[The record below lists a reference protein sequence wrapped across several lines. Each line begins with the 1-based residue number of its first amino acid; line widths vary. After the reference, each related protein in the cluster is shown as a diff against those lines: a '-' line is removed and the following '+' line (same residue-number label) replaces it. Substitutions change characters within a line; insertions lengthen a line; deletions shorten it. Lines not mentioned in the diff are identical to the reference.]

1 MSSKSESLRLLVVDD
16 EQLGAEAITDLLKAQ
31 GVATRMHLLDD
42 REELEKSLRQP
53 WDLLLFGNA
62 YDLSYQ
68 DVMSMVRAAGKDL
81 PVIVMPSLEAHRNPV
96 NDNDQTPQ
104 VVAEALAAGV
114 TDVIERHA
122 KQHLVN
128 SIRRE
133 LRNLIYRR
141 SKRDLEGMLAEAE
154 RRAQLLLKNSRS
166 AVAYIHDGVHIYAND
181 TYLQLFGHAT
191 VDELMGMPVVDLV
204 HSEDI
209 KPFKEFLRTYSKG
222 NHEQSEFSLRGMR
235 LDHSSFDAM
244 LQLAPA
250 SYEGEPC
257 IQIIIQRQGEFNA
270 ELEAQLAAVERT
282 DPLTSLGNRVAFEE
296 ALLEARTTA
305 VKKGT
310 QYAILFISIDNIGQ
324 INASTGLAGSD
335 AAMLSIAGLL
345 STQFSDSSLSR
356 FGDASFTIIVPEI
369 GPDLISKRA
378 QQLVDAVAGLLI
390 GVEKRTVQ
398 TTISIG
404 IAMIG
409 ETSPEGQE
417 LLERAFDAADK
428 VKLKNKGIGN
438 GINLYSPAENA
449 TQSDSAL
456 RELLE
461 EAINHNKFRLMF
473 QPLYDTDD
481 EQALFYEVFLRLPLA
496 DGNLMSPDEFMPVAQ
511 RFKMD
516 GRLDRWVLLNACK
529 RLKAHLVK
537 HPNTRLLINLT
548 AESLQDPSLPD
559 LIGKLARAIG
569 GGKNPLVLQFNENDV
584 INYLKI
590 ASQNVARFREEGCAV
605 SISNFGTGLNALNT
619 LSHVDAN
626 IIKLDKSYVKDLSQ
640 EENLAAAK
648 HLTSEI
654 TALNREV
661 IVAYIENPTAM
672 SKAWSM
678 GARYLQGYY
687 LSQPSDEMVVN
698 NEDA

>member
-1 MSSKSESLRLLVVDD
+1 MSTKSESLRLLVVDD

-68 DVMSMVRAAGKDL
+68 DAMSMVRAAGKDL
-81 PVIVMPSLEAHRNPV
+81 PIIVMPSLEANREPYS
-96 NDNDQTPQ
+96 DADRTPKI
-104 VVAEALAAGV
+104 VAEALALGV
-114 TDVIERHA
+114 TDVIERQSQ
-122 KQHLVN
+122 QHLVT

-133 LRNLIYRR
+133 LRNLNYRR

-181 TYLQLFGHAT
+181 TYLQLFGHGSI
-191 VDELMGMPVVDLV
+191 DELMGMPVVDLV

-209 KPFKEFLRTYSKG
+209 KSFKDFLRTYGKG
-222 NHEQSEFSLRGMR
+222 NHEQSEFSFRGMR
-235 LDHSSFDAM
+235 ADHSSFDAM

-282 DPLTSLGNRVAFEE
+282 DSLTGLGNRVAFEE
-296 ALLEARTTA
+296 ALSEARSNA
-305 VKKGT
+305 VKTGSL
-310 QYAILFISIDNIGQ
+310 YALLFISIDNIGQ
-324 INASTGLAGSD
+324 INASTGLSGSD
-335 AAMLSIAGLL
+335 AAMLAIASLL
-345 STQFSDSSLSR
+345 SAQFGDSSLCR
-356 FGDASFTIIVPEI
+356 FGDASFTLIVPTVS
-369 GPDLISKRA
+369 PDVITQRA
-378 QQLVDAVAGLLI
+378 DELVQAVAGLLI
-390 GVEKRTVQ
+390 DVDKRTVQ

-409 ETSPEGQE
+409 ETSPESQE

-449 TQSDSAL
+449 SQSDSAL

-461 EAINHNKFRLMF
+461 EAIEHNKFRLMF
-473 QPLYDTDD
+473 QPLYDTED
-481 EQALFYEVFLRLPLA
+481 EQALFYEVFLRLPLG
-496 DGNLMSPDEFMPVAQ
+496 DGSLMAPDEFMPVAQ

-537 HPNTRLLINLT
+537 HPKTRLLINMT

-569 GGKNPLVLQFNENDV
+569 GGQNLLVLQFNESDV

-590 ASQNVARFREEGCAV
+590 ASENIARFREEGCAV
-605 SISNFGTGLNALNT
+605 SISNFGTSLNAVNT
-619 LSHVDAN
+619 LTHVNAN
-626 IIKLDKSYVKDLSQ
+626 LIKLDKSYVKDLSQ
-640 EENLAAAK
+640 DENLAAAK
-648 HLTSEI
+648 RLTSEI
-654 TALNREV
+654 TALGREV
-661 IVAYIENPTAM
+661 IVAYIENPTVM

-687 LSQPSDEMVVN
+687 LSQPSEEMVVN

>member
-31 GVATRMHLLDD
+31 GVVTRMHLLDD

-68 DVMSMVRAAGKDL
+68 DAMSMVRGAGKDL
-81 PVIVMPSLEAHRNPV
+81 PVIVMPAADANRAPLSER
-96 NDNDQTPQ
+96 DQTPQ

-114 TDVIERHA
+114 TDVIERHSQ
-122 KQHLVN
+122 QHLVT

-133 LRNLIYRR
+133 LRNLNYRR

-181 TYLQLFGHAT
+181 TYLQLFGHDT
-191 VDELMGMPVVDLV
+191 VDELMGMPVIDLV

-209 KPFKEFLRTYSKG
+209 KSFKEFLRTYSKG
-222 NHEQSEFSLRGMR
+222 NHDQSEFSFRGMR
-235 LDHSSFDAM
+235 VDHSSFDAM

-282 DPLTSLGNRVAFEE
+282 DPLTGIGNRVAFEE
-296 ALLEARTTA
+296 ALLEARSNA

-310 QYAILFISIDNIGQ
+310 QYALLFISVDNIGQ
-324 INASTGLAGSD
+324 INASTGLSGSD
-335 AAMLSIAGLL
+335 AAMVAITGLL
-345 STQFSDSSLSR
+345 SQQFGDSSLSR
-356 FGDASFTIIVPEI
+356 FGDASFTVIVPAVSS
-369 GPDLISKRA
+369 DAVLQRS
-378 QQLVDAVAGLLI
+378 QQLVESVAALLI
-390 GVEKRTVQ
+390 DVDKRTVQ
-398 TTISIG
+398 TTVSIG

-461 EAINHNKFRLMF
+461 EAIEQNKFRLMF
-473 QPLYDTDD
+473 QPLYDTED
-481 EQALFYEVFLRLPLA
+481 ENALFYEVFLRLPLA
-496 DGNLMSPDEFMPVAQ
+496 DGKLMAPDEFMPVAQ

-529 RLKAHLVK
+529 RLKAHLIK
-537 HPNTRLLINLT
+537 HPNTRLLLNLT

-559 LIGKLARAIG
+559 LLGKLSRAIG
-569 GGKNPLVLQFNENDV
+569 GGHNPLVLQFNESDV
-584 INYLKI
+584 INYLKV
-590 ASQNVARFREEGCAV
+590 ASENVARFRDAGCAV
-605 SISNFGTGLNALNT
+605 SISNFGTALNALNT
-619 LSHVDAN
+619 LTHVNAN

-640 EENLAAAK
+640 DENFAAAK
-648 HLTSEI
+648 RLTADI
-654 TALNREV
+654 TALEREV
-661 IVAYIENPTAM
+661 IVAYIENPAAM

-687 LSQPSDEMVVN
+687 LSQPNEEMVVN

>member
-31 GVATRMHLLDD
+31 GVVTRMHLLDD

-68 DVMSMVRAAGKDL
+68 DAMSMVRGAGKDL
-81 PVIVMPSLEAHRNPV
+81 PVIVMPAVDANRAPLSER
-96 NDNDQTPQ
+96 DQTPQ

-114 TDVIERHA
+114 TDVIERQA
-122 KQHLVN
+122 QQHLVT

-133 LRNLIYRR
+133 LRNLNYRR

-181 TYLQLFGHAT
+181 TYLQLFGHDT
-191 VDELMGMPVVDLV
+191 VDELMGMPVIDLV

-209 KPFKEFLRTYSKG
+209 KSFKEFLRTYSKG
-222 NHEQSEFSLRGMR
+222 NHDQSEFSFRGMR
-235 LDHSSFDAM
+235 VDHSSFDAM

-282 DPLTSLGNRVAFEE
+282 DPLTGIGNRVAFEE
-296 ALLEARTTA
+296 ALLEARSNA

-310 QYAILFISIDNIGQ
+310 QYALLFISVDNIGQ
-324 INASTGLAGSD
+324 INASTGLSGSD
-335 AAMLSIAGLL
+335 AAMVAITGLL
-345 STQFSDSSLSR
+345 SQQFGDSSLSR
-356 FGDASFTIIVPEI
+356 FGDASFTVIVPAASS
-369 GPDLISKRA
+369 DAVLQRS
-378 QQLVDAVAGLLI
+378 QQLVEAVAALLI
-390 GVEKRTVQ
+390 DVDKRTVQ
-398 TTISIG
+398 TTVSIG

-461 EAINHNKFRLMF
+461 EAIEQNKFRLMF
-473 QPLYDTDD
+473 QPLYDTED
-481 EQALFYEVFLRLPLA
+481 ENALFYEVFLRLPLA
-496 DGNLMSPDEFMPVAQ
+496 DGKLMAPDEFMPVAQ

-529 RLKAHLVK
+529 RLKAHLIK
-537 HPNTRLLINLT
+537 HPNTRLLLNLT

-559 LIGKLARAIG
+559 LLGKLSRAIG
-569 GGKNPLVLQFNENDV
+569 GGHNPLVLQFNESDV
-584 INYLKI
+584 INYLKV
-590 ASQNVARFREEGCAV
+590 ASENVARFRDAGCAV
-605 SISNFGTGLNALNT
+605 SISNFGTALNALNT
-619 LSHVDAN
+619 LTHVNAN

-640 EENLAAAK
+640 DENFAAAK
-648 HLTSEI
+648 RLTADI
-654 TALNREV
+654 TALEREV
-661 IVAYIENPTAM
+661 IVAYIENPAAM

-687 LSQPSDEMVVN
+687 LSQPNEEMVVN